1 MKKYIKYLIAFFII
15 ELILMSIFLWKS
27 LAKDAEK
34 NKSITY
40 ETVATS
46 TSSIEKTKI
55 STSTITESSI
65 QSTETSETT
74 KEEKLEEAVNEQSI
88 ALTFDDGP
96 KRETTSKLLDILS
109 QKGIKAT
116 FFILGQNIDGNED
129 LLKRMKDEGHI
140 IGSHSMYHHNLS
152 QMNEK
157 MLKQDVEEMDQKSTK
172 LFKESFKYIRP
183 PYGAANPLVAK
194 IANRPLIEWSVDSK
208 DWSTKNTQMIIN
220 QVTQTTQPG
229 SIILMHDIYTETIN
243 AVPTIIDNL
252 TQQGYNF
259 VTVDALL
266 NQPKEPLNYYGANDA
281 RVVK

>member
-1 MKKYIKYLIAFFII
+1 MKKHIKYLIAFFIV
-15 ELILMSIFLWKS
+15 EVILMSVFIWKT
-27 LAKDAEK
+27 LANDTEK
-34 NKSITY
+34 KKQATQETIT
-40 ETVATS
+40 TS
-46 TSSIEKTKI
+46 TSSTEKMKVSQ
-55 STSTITESSI
+55 STTSESTI

-74 KEEKLEEAVNEQSI
+74 QEAVNEKSI

-109 QKGIKAT
+109 QKGIKAS

-129 LLKRMKDEGHI
+129 LLTRMKDEGHI

-157 MLKQDVEEMDQKSTK
+157 TLTQDFGEMDQKANK
-172 LFKESFKYIRP
+172 IFKEPFKYIRP

-220 QVTQTTQPG
+220 QVTQTTQSG
-229 SIILMHDIYTETIN
+229 SIILMHDIYPETIN

-252 TQQGYNF
+252 IQQGYNF

-266 NQPKEPLNYYGANDA
+266 NQPKEPLNYYGVNDA

>member
-1 MKKYIKYLIAFFII
+1 MKKHIKYLIAFFIV
-15 ELILMSIFLWKS
+15 EVILMSVFIWKT
-27 LAKDAEK
+27 LANDTEK
-34 NKSITY
+34 KKQATQETIT
-40 ETVATS
+40 TS
-46 TSSIEKTKI
+46 TSSTEKIKVSQ
-55 STSTITESSI
+55 STTSESTI

-74 KEEKLEEAVNEQSI
+74 QEAVNEKSI

-109 QKGIKAT
+109 QKGIKAS

-129 LLKRMKDEGHI
+129 LLTRMKDEGHI

-157 MLKQDVEEMDQKSTK
+157 TLTQDFGEMDQKANK
-172 LFKESFKYIRP
+172 IFKEPFKYIRP

-208 DWSTKNTQMIIN
+208 DWSTKNTQMIVN
-220 QVTQTTQPG
+220 QVTQTTQSG
-229 SIILMHDIYTETIN
+229 SIILMHDIYPETIN

-252 TQQGYNF
+252 IQQGYNF

-266 NQPKEPLNYYGANDA
+266 NQPKEPLNYYGVNDA

>member
-1 MKKYIKYLIAFFII
+1 MKKHIKYLIAFFIV
-15 ELILMSIFLWKS
+15 EVILMSVFIWKT
-27 LAKDAEK
+27 LANDTEK
-34 NKSITY
+34 KKQATQETIT
-40 ETVATS
+40 TS
-46 TSSIEKTKI
+46 TSSTEKIKVSQ
-55 STSTITESSI
+55 STTSESTI

-74 KEEKLEEAVNEQSI
+74 QEAVNEKSI

-109 QKGIKAT
+109 QKGIKAS

-129 LLKRMKDEGHI
+129 LLTRMKDEGHI

-157 MLKQDVEEMDQKSTK
+157 TLTQDFGEMDQKANK
-172 LFKESFKYIRP
+172 IFKEPFKYIRP

-220 QVTQTTQPG
+220 QVTQTTQSG
-229 SIILMHDIYTETIN
+229 SIILMHDIYPETIN

-252 TQQGYNF
+252 IQQGYNF

-266 NQPKEPLNYYGANDA
+266 NQPKEPLNYYGVNDA

>member
-1 MKKYIKYLIAFFII
+1 MKKHIKYLIAFFII
-15 ELILMSIFLWKS
+15 EVILMSVFLWKT
-27 LAKDAEK
+27 LANDTEK
-34 NKSITY
+34 KKQATQETIT
-40 ETVATS
+40 TS
-46 TSSIEKTKI
+46 TSSTEKIKVSQ
-55 STSTITESSI
+55 STTSESTI

-74 KEEKLEEAVNEQSI
+74 QEVVNEKSI

-109 QKGIKAT
+109 QKGIKAS

-129 LLKRMKDEGHI
+129 LLTRMKDEGHI

-157 MLKQDVEEMDQKSTK
+157 TLTQDFGEMDQKANK
-172 LFKESFKYIRP
+172 IFKEPFKYIRP

-220 QVTQTTQPG
+220 QVTQTTQSG
-229 SIILMHDIYTETIN
+229 SIILMHDIYPETIN

-252 TQQGYNF
+252 IQQGYNF

-266 NQPKEPLNYYGANDA
+266 NQPKEPLNYYGVNDA

>member
-1 MKKYIKYLIAFFII
+1 MKKHIKYLIAFFIV
-15 ELILMSIFLWKS
+15 EVILMSVFIWKT
-27 LAKDAEK
+27 LANDTEK
-34 NKSITY
+34 KKQATQETIT
-40 ETVATS
+40 TS
-46 TSSIEKTKI
+46 TSSTEKIKVSQ
-55 STSTITESSI
+55 STTSESTI

-74 KEEKLEEAVNEQSI
+74 QEVVNEKSI

-109 QKGIKAT
+109 QKGIKAS

-129 LLKRMKDEGHI
+129 LLTRMKDEGHI

-157 MLKQDVEEMDQKSTK
+157 TLTQDFGEMDQKANK
-172 LFKESFKYIRP
+172 IFKEPFKYIRP

-220 QVTQTTQPG
+220 QVTQTTQSG
-229 SIILMHDIYTETIN
+229 SIILMHDIYPETIN

-252 TQQGYNF
+252 IQQGYNF

-266 NQPKEPLNYYGANDA
+266 NQPKEPLNYYGVNDA

>member
-1 MKKYIKYLIAFFII
+1 MKKHIKYLIAFFII
-15 ELILMSIFLWKS
+15 EVILMSVFLWKT
-27 LAKDAEK
+27 LANDTEK
-34 NKSITY
+34 KKQATQETIT
-40 ETVATS
+40 TS
-46 TSSIEKTKI
+46 TSSTEKIKVSQ
-55 STSTITESSI
+55 STTSESTI

-74 KEEKLEEAVNEQSI
+74 QEAVNEKSI

-109 QKGIKAT
+109 QKGIKAS

-129 LLKRMKDEGHI
+129 LLTRMKDEGHI

-157 MLKQDVEEMDQKSTK
+157 TLTQDFGEMDQKANK
-172 LFKESFKYIRP
+172 IFKEPFKYIRP

-220 QVTQTTQPG
+220 QVTQTTQSG
-229 SIILMHDIYTETIN
+229 SIILMHDIYPETIN

-252 TQQGYNF
+252 IQQGYNF

-266 NQPKEPLNYYGANDA
+266 NQPKEPLNYYGVNDA

>member
-1 MKKYIKYLIAFFII
+1 MKKHIKYLIAFFIV
-15 ELILMSIFLWKS
+15 EVILMSVFLWKT
-27 LAKDAEK
+27 LANDTEK
-34 NKSITY
+34 KKQATQETIT
-40 ETVATS
+40 TS
-46 TSSIEKTKI
+46 TSSTEKIKVSQ
-55 STSTITESSI
+55 STTSESTI

-74 KEEKLEEAVNEQSI
+74 QEVVNEQSI

-109 QKGIKAT
+109 QKGIKAS

-129 LLKRMKDEGHI
+129 LLTRMKDEGHI

-157 MLKQDVEEMDQKSTK
+157 TLTQDFGEMDQKANK
-172 LFKESFKYIRP
+172 IFKEPFKYIRP

-220 QVTQTTQPG
+220 QVTQTTQSG
-229 SIILMHDIYTETIN
+229 SIILMHDIYPETIN

-252 TQQGYNF
+252 IQQGYNF

-266 NQPKEPLNYYGANDA
+266 NQPKEPLNYYGVNDA

>member
-1 MKKYIKYLIAFFII
+1 MKKHIKYLIAFFII
-15 ELILMSIFLWKS
+15 EVILMSVFLWKT
-27 LAKDAEK
+27 LANDTEK
-34 NKSITY
+34 KKQATQETIT
-40 ETVATS
+40 TS
-46 TSSIEKTKI
+46 TSSTEKIKVSQ
-55 STSTITESSI
+55 STTSESTI

-74 KEEKLEEAVNEQSI
+74 QEVVNEQSI

-109 QKGIKAT
+109 QKGIKAS

-129 LLKRMKDEGHI
+129 LLTRMKDEGHI

-157 MLKQDVEEMDQKSTK
+157 TLTQDFGEMDQKANK
-172 LFKESFKYIRP
+172 IFKEPFKYIRP

-220 QVTQTTQPG
+220 QVTQTTQSG
-229 SIILMHDIYTETIN
+229 SIILMHDIYPETIN

-252 TQQGYNF
+252 IQQGYNF

-266 NQPKEPLNYYGANDA
+266 NQPKEPLNYYGVNDA

>member
-1 MKKYIKYLIAFFII
+1 MKKHIKYLIAFFII
-15 ELILMSIFLWKS
+15 EVILMSVFLWKT
-27 LAKDAEK
+27 LANDTEK
-34 NKSITY
+34 KKQATQETIT
-40 ETVATS
+40 TS
-46 TSSIEKTKI
+46 TSSTEKIKVSQ
-55 STSTITESSI
+55 STTSESTI

-74 KEEKLEEAVNEQSI
+74 QEAVNEKSI

-109 QKGIKAT
+109 QKGIKAS

-129 LLKRMKDEGHI
+129 LLTRMKDEGHI

-157 MLKQDVEEMDQKSTK
+157 NLTQDFGEMDQKANK
-172 LFKESFKYIRP
+172 IFKEPFKYIRP

-194 IANRPLIEWSVDSK
+194 MANRPLIEWSVDSK

-220 QVTQTTQPG
+220 QVTQTTQSG
-229 SIILMHDIYTETIN
+229 SIILMHDIYPETIN

-252 TQQGYNF
+252 IQQGYNF

-266 NQPKEPLNYYGANDA
+266 NQPKEPLNYYGVNDA

>member
-1 MKKYIKYLIAFFII
+1 MKKHIKYLIAFFII
-15 ELILMSIFLWKS
+15 EVILMSVFLWKT
-27 LAKDAEK
+27 LANDTEK
-34 NKSITY
+34 KKQATQETIT
-40 ETVATS
+40 TS
-46 TSSIEKTKI
+46 TSSTEKMKVSQ
-55 STSTITESSI
+55 STTSESTI

-74 KEEKLEEAVNEQSI
+74 QEAVNEKSI

-109 QKGIKAT
+109 QKGIKAS

-129 LLKRMKDEGHI
+129 LLTRMKDEGHI

-157 MLKQDVEEMDQKSTK
+157 TLTQDFGEMDQKANK
-172 LFKESFKYIRP
+172 IFKEPFKYIRP

-220 QVTQTTQPG
+220 QVTQTTQSG
-229 SIILMHDIYTETIN
+229 SIILMHDIYPETIN

-252 TQQGYNF
+252 IQQGYNF

-266 NQPKEPLNYYGANDA
+266 NQPKEPLNYYGVNDA

>member
-1 MKKYIKYLIAFFII
+1 MKKHIKYLIAFFIV
-15 ELILMSIFLWKS
+15 EVILMSVFLWKT
-27 LAKDAEK
+27 LANDTEK
-34 NKSITY
+34 KKQATQETIT
-40 ETVATS
+40 TS
-46 TSSIEKTKI
+46 TSSTEKIKVSQ
-55 STSTITESSI
+55 STTSESTI

-74 KEEKLEEAVNEQSI
+74 QEAVNEKSI

-109 QKGIKAT
+109 QKGIKAS

-129 LLKRMKDEGHI
+129 LLTRMKDEGHI

-157 MLKQDVEEMDQKSTK
+157 TLTQDFGEMDQKANK
-172 LFKESFKYIRP
+172 IFKEPFKYIRP

-220 QVTQTTQPG
+220 QVTQTTQSG
-229 SIILMHDIYTETIN
+229 SIILMHDIYPETIN

-252 TQQGYNF
+252 IQQGYNF

-266 NQPKEPLNYYGANDA
+266 NQPKEPLNYYGVNDA

>member
-1 MKKYIKYLIAFFII
+1 MKKHIKYLIAFFII
-15 ELILMSIFLWKS
+15 EVILMSVFLWKT
-27 LAKDAEK
+27 LANDTEK
-34 NKSITY
+34 KKQATQETIT
-40 ETVATS
+40 TS
-46 TSSIEKTKI
+46 TSSTEKIKVSQ
-55 STSTITESSI
+55 STTFESTI

-74 KEEKLEEAVNEQSI
+74 QEAVNEKSI

-109 QKGIKAT
+109 QKGIKAS

-129 LLKRMKDEGHI
+129 LLTRMKDEGHI

-157 MLKQDVEEMDQKSTK
+157 TLTQDFGEMDQKANK
-172 LFKESFKYIRP
+172 IFKEPFKYIRP

-220 QVTQTTQPG
+220 QVTQTTQSG
-229 SIILMHDIYTETIN
+229 SIILMHDIYPETIN

-252 TQQGYNF
+252 IQQGYNF

-266 NQPKEPLNYYGANDA
+266 NQPKEPLNYYGVNDA

>member
-1 MKKYIKYLIAFFII
+1 MKKHIKYLIAFFII
-15 ELILMSIFLWKS
+15 EVILMSVFLWKT
-27 LAKDAEK
+27 LANDTEK
-34 NKSITY
+34 KKQATQETIT
-40 ETVATS
+40 TS
-46 TSSIEKTKI
+46 TSSTEKIKVSQ
-55 STSTITESSI
+55 STTSESTI

-74 KEEKLEEAVNEQSI
+74 QEVVNEQSI

-109 QKGIKAT
+109 QKGIKAS

-129 LLKRMKDEGHI
+129 LLTRMKDEGHI

-157 MLKQDVEEMDQKSTK
+157 TLTQDFGEMDQKANK
-172 LFKESFKYIRP
+172 IFKEPFKYIRP

-194 IANRPLIEWSVDSK
+194 MANRPLIEWSVDSK
-208 DWSTKNTQMIIN
+208 DWSTKNTQMIVN
-220 QVTQTTQPG
+220 QVTQTTQSG
-229 SIILMHDIYTETIN
+229 SIILMHDIYPETIN

-252 TQQGYNF
+252 IQQGYNF

-266 NQPKEPLNYYGANDA
+266 NQPKEPLNYYGVNDA